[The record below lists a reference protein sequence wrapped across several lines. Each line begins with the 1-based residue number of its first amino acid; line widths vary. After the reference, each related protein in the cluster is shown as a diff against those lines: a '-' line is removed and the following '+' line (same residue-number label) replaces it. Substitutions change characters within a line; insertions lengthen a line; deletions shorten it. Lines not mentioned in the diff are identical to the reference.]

1 MGTDLICCVVTLS
14 THTHCCSQHINNQQ
28 HVQHT
33 LLFTAD
39 GGDISLGDLELLGD
53 NGGGVKG
60 RVNSSDPLA
69 LNKFL

>member
-1 MGTDLICCVVTLS
+1 MGTDVICCVITLS
-14 THTHCCSQHINNQQ
+14 TYTPSQHINNQQ

-33 LLFTAD
+33 LLFTAE
-39 GGDISLGDLELLGD
+39 GGDISLGDLQLLGD

-60 RVNSSDPLA
+60 RVNSSVILV